1 MTTIE
6 QTSPEKAEWHT
17 RQADDVTAQMGVD
30 PGRGLDPGEAER
42 RLGQYG
48 PNELPKEPLADAF
61 TAVNLRVVIRTNLGR
76 HHLRDRSAVGHRTDK
91 RRLACVR
98 SPVVA
103 RHAHVRRGLLPRSRP
118 A

>member
-48 PNELPKEPLADAF
+48 PNELPKEPLADA
-61 TAVNLRVVIRTNLGR
+61 
-76 HHLRDRSAVGHRTDK
+76 S
-91 RRLACVR
+91 
-98 SPVVA
+98 SP
-103 RHAHVRRGLLPRSRP
+103 
-118 A
+118 